1 MKTIFT
7 LISSLL
13 LSMTLLA
20 NNGRNRSEVMVRSMD
35 NADIRV
41 VMDGRRFEPND
52 NALIIHNVKAGKHD
66 IKVYRQA
73 RRGIFHD
80 FINRYELVYSG
91 RIQVKN
97 RTQLFISIERNGF
110 VNIAEN
116 RIQGNGRFDDRRHR
130 DFDFESGGRYGDYDT
145 RYGYEKGMQDRE
157 FERVLQSID
166 KEWFEGTKIKS
177 AVHVVRNNR
186 LTTDQVKELMRLF
199 QFENNRLELAKQ
211 AYENVVDKW
220 NYREVY
226 TLLSFEASK
235 RELEREIVGR
245 R

>member
-20 NNGRNRSEVMVRSMD
+20 NNGRNRSEVMIRSMD

-91 RIQVKN
+91 RMQVKN

-116 RIQGNGRFDDRRHR
+116 RIPGNGRFDDRRHR
-130 DFDFESGGRYGDYDT
+130 DFDFDNGGRFGDYDT
-145 RYGYEKGMQDRE
+145 RYGYERAMQDRE

-166 KEWFEGTKIKS
+166 KEWFEGNKIKS
-177 AVHVVRNNR
+177 AVHVVRNNM
-186 LTTDQVKELMRLF
+186 LSTDQVKELMRLF
-199 QFENNRLELAKQ
+199 TFENNRLELAKQ
-211 AYENVVDKW
+211 AYDNVVDKW

-226 TLLSFEASK
+226 TLFSFEASK
-235 RELEREIVGR
+235 RELEREVMSR

>member
-1 MKTIFT
+1 
-7 LISSLL
+7 
-13 LSMTLLA
+13 
-20 NNGRNRSEVMVRSMD
+20 
-35 NADIRV
+35 
-41 VMDGRRFEPND
+41 MDGRRFEPND

-91 RIQVKN
+91 RMQVKN

-116 RIQGNGRFDDRRHR
+116 RIPGNGRFDDRRHR
-130 DFDFESGGRYGDYDT
+130 DFDFDNGGRFGDYDT
-145 RYGYEKGMQDRE
+145 RYGYERAMQDRE

-166 KEWFEGTKIKS
+166 KEWFEGNKIKS
-177 AVHVVRNNR
+177 AVHVVRNNM
-186 LTTDQVKELMRLF
+186 LSTDQVKELMRLF
-199 QFENNRLELAKQ
+199 TFENNRLELAKQ
-211 AYENVVDKW
+211 AYDNVVDKW

-226 TLLSFEASK
+226 TLFSFEASK
-235 RELEREIVGR
+235 RELEREVMSR